1 MVDIGRYEQIL
12 KEVGAYGAKLIAV
25 SKTVA
30 EDSILELM
38 KAGQMAFGENYVQ
51 ELEEKEKHIPNA
63 EWHFIGHL
71 QTNKVKKIIS
81 FCHLIHSVDSMK
93 LLKEIDKQARSAGRV
108 QDCLVQI
115 HIAKEESKF
124 GLKLSDAETFLQNE
138 ELNGLSNVRL
148 RGVMG
153 MTTLTDDEKLVRS
166 EFKSLRK
173 FFEAN
178 RRPGFDIL
186 SMGMTGDYRFALEEG
201 STMVRIGSA
210 IFGERQYH
218 QP

>member
-12 KEVGAYGAKLIAV
+12 KEVTAHGAKLIAV

-30 EDSILELM
+30 EESILELM
-38 KAGQMAFGENYVQ
+38 KAGQKAFGENYVQ
-51 ELEEKEKHIPNA
+51 ELEEKQKHIPDA

-81 FCHLIHSVDSMK
+81 FCQLIHSVDSMK
-93 LLKEIDKQARSAGRV
+93 LLKEIDKQAKNADRV

-124 GLKLSDAETFLQNE
+124 GLKLSDAEKFLVDE
-138 ELNGLSNVRL
+138 ELPELKNINLK
-148 RGVMG
+148 GVMC
-153 MTTLTDDEKLVRS
+153 MTTLTDDETLVRS
-166 EFKSLRK
+166 EFKSLRA
-173 FFEAN
+173 FFEAH
-178 RRPGFDIL
+178 RRPGFDVL
-186 SMGMTGDYRFALEEG
+186 SMGMTSDYRIALEEG

-218 QP
+218 

>member
-1 MVDIGRYEQIL
+1 MVDIGRYEEIL
-12 KEVGAYGAKLIAV
+12 KEVDAHGAKLIAV
-25 SKTVA
+25 SKTVP
-30 EDSILELM
+30 EESILELM
-38 KAGQMAFGENYVQ
+38 KAGQKAFGENYVQ
-51 ELEEKEKHIPNA
+51 ELEEKQKHIPDA

-81 FCHLIHSVDSMK
+81 FSHLIHSVDSMK
-93 LLKEIDKQARSAGRV
+93 LLKEIDKQAKSAGRV

-115 HIAKEESKF
+115 HIAREESKF
-124 GLKLSDAETFLQNE
+124 GLKLVDAEKFLADE
-138 ELNGLSNVRL
+138 KLRELKNVNL

-166 EFKSLRK
+166 EFKALRK
-173 FFEAN
+173 FFEAHK
-178 RRPGFDIL
+178 RMEFDIL
-186 SMGMTGDYRFALEEG
+186 SMGMTGDYRIALEEG

-218 QP
+218 